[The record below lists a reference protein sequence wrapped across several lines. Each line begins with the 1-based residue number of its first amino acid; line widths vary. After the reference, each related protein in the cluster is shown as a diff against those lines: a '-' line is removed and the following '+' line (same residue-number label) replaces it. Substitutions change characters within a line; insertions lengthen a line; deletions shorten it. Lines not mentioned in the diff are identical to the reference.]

1 MQYLPSMCRHVG
13 CQTQTRSFS
22 PVYCKLINCL
32 PLIAGGSIIK
42 FLVNGGDAT
51 EAFMEFHTRSRKAQL
66 VLKSLPHRPAPK
78 DVMAERGYNGHE
90 ELTKDYA
97 ELRRQLVAEGMFN
110 PSMTEVA
117 YRLTEVVLM
126 HVAAYLLIQQ
136 GGYLMPL
143 GLLLFGLV
151 QGRCG
156 WLMHEGGHYSM
167 TGNIKLDTG
176 FQIALYGVGCGMS
189 AGWWRSQHNRHH
201 ATPQK
206 LQHDVDLETLPL
218 MAFHSKVAAEVQSP
232 LLRTWLKMQAYLF
245 IPVSCLLV
253 SLGWQFVLHPR
264 YMIRT
269 KKYWELTSL
278 AVRYLGIFGVVFAGY
293 SWGQSLA
300 MYFAYMSVGA
310 AYIFTNF
317 ALSHTHLPVTNSD
330 EFVHWVE
337 YASNHT
343 TNITSGAVCDW
354 WMAYLNFQ
362 IEHHLFPSMPQFRHP
377 QISPRVRALFE
388 KHGLHYDVRDYFSC
402 LGDTLHNLNEVG
414 NPEVKAA

>member
-1 MQYLPSMCRHVG
+1 MCRHVG

-264 YMIRT
+264 YMLRT

>member
-1 MQYLPSMCRHVG
+1 LLVF
-13 CQTQTRSFS
+13 T
-22 PVYCKLINCL
+22 VLIGGV
-32 PLIAGGSIIK
+32 PLAVGGSIIK

-97 ELRRQLVAEGMFN
+97 ELRRQLVAEGFFD

-126 HVAAYLLIQQ
+126 HVAAYFLIQQ
-136 GGYLMPL
+136 GGFLMPL

-167 TGNIKLDTG
+167 TGNIKLDTNL
-176 FQIALYGVGCGMS
+176 QIGLYGIGCGMS

-218 MAFHSKVAAEVQSP
+218 MAFHSKVAARVQSP
-232 LLRTWLKMQAYLF
+232 LLHAWLKMQAYLF

-253 SLGWQFVLHPR
+253 ALGWQFVLHPR
-264 YMIRT
+264 YMFRT
-269 KKYWELTSL
+269 KKYSELASL
-278 AVRYLGIFGVVFAGY
+278 AVRYVGIFAVVFAGY
-293 SWGQSLA
+293 TWTQSIA
-300 MYFAYMSVGA
+300 MYLAYMSVGA

-317 ALSHTHLPVTNSD
+317 ALSHTHLPVTNPN
-330 EFVHWVE
+330 EFIHWVE

-343 TNITSGAVCDW
+343 TNITSGPICDW

-377 QISPRVRALFE
+377 QISPRVRALFD
-388 KHGLHYDVRDYFSC
+388 KHGLQYDVRDYFPC
-402 LGDTLHNLNEVG
+402 LGDTLRNLNEVG
-414 NPEVKAA
+414 NPPVKAA